1 MRGRSILTILF
12 LVTSLGT
19 MAGSGPYFDTYTHHM
34 EPGEWE
40 LEAGIDAVNPPGK
53 PWAWGQ
59 VLELEHGFNA
69 HFASSLY
76 LLGSKLPGESWRLD
90 GYQVEGRF
98 RPWTGNHFLWPTF
111 YLEYEQYSHP
121 ETYKTAVVGNIE
133 AEGGERYHT
142 EHEAEA
148 RLIFSQDGKWGNVA
162 LNLVAERS
170 LDGGVTAFGYTAGIY
185 LKGPSLGKSDDRTF
199 DPDGD
204 GDGHLLAGLEIYGGL
219 GDEGRFGLVP
229 HRQEHYLQPFVAF
242 ALGRRTSLK
251 LGVALGLT
259 SGSTDAVRALVTIG
273 L

>member
-98 RPWTGNHFLWPTF
+98 
-111 YLEYEQYSHP
+111 
-121 ETYKTAVVGNIE
+121 
-133 AEGGERYHT
+133 
-142 EHEAEA
+142 
-148 RLIFSQDGKWGNVA
+148 
-162 LNLVAERS
+162 
-170 LDGGVTAFGYTAGIY
+170 
-185 LKGPSLGKSDDRTF
+185 
-199 DPDGD
+199 
-204 GDGHLLAGLEIYGGL
+204 
-219 GDEGRFGLVP
+219 GLVP